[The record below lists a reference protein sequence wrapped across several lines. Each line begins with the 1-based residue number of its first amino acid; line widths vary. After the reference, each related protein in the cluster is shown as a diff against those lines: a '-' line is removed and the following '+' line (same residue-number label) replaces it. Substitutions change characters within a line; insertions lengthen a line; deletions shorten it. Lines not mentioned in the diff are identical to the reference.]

1 MSEALGPQI
10 DFPPEAVASESGPK
24 RERVR
29 KASAVE
35 AKSGAFKPKAAT
47 FSGPRKLRAKHPRE
61 PHEHYVEELW
71 VSRRLFETHDFG
83 PSIVDPCAGFGNIVN
98 SAWATGLRAW
108 GSDLVARAPFIA
120 GGRDFLSPR
129 WRAPAAFG
137 PFAIVGNPPFGGRV
151 PLIRRFAET
160 ALARADQVALLVP
173 VARLNAAGEW
183 LADLPLV
190 EIAYVTPR
198 SSLWPGRLYAERLA
212 KGLPLKNGFA
222 DVCWLIFDKR
232 PGAKP
237 GPPTWLRRAP

>member
-29 KASAVE
+29 TPVAVNRKSARLVD
-35 AKSGAFKPKAAT
+35 A
-47 FSGPRKLRAKHPRE
+47 PRQVRPRFALE
-61 PHEHYVEELW
+61 KHEHYVEELW

-83 PSIVDPCAGFGNIVN
+83 AAIIDPCAGFGNIVN
-98 SAWATGLRAW
+98 SALAMGLRAW

-137 PFAIVGNPPFGGRV
+137 RFAIVGNPPFGGRV
-151 PLIRRFAET
+151 SLIRRFAET
-160 ALARADQVALLVP
+160 ALARAEQVALLLP